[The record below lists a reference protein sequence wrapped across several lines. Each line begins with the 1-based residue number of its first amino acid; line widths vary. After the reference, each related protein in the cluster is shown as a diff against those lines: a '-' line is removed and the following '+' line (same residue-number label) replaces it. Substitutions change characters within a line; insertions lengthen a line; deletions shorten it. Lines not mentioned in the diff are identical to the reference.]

1 MCVGEFDCVVFGD
14 TLIIQSFT
22 PACKGIC
29 SFFLQMVKRLT
40 TKRPQIIPETPDFRK
55 TPRDNYRLYYQVKK
69 RPPLQAAFLQFS
81 LNFRSYPQYSTWG
94 GGASNFYK
102 KVHLFPDWCTPAP
115 GMGGGRGVPSQ
126 RPEQGGRPAGRP
138 TPAPAE
144 KGATATPAPGAGRA
158 PARRKQAPPAPA
170 EQGGRGGA
178 DDRQQRGP
186 AAAAGAAPGSAEH
199 RAAPRAASRG
209 GPDGGPGGE
218 RARRPSGRSGAK
230 GAAQPPAS
238 LPQTGVQGGA
248 AQQAPLERRRP
259 RQASRGR
266 EARAMAAGSTG
277 QRRASAPPKG
287 RGRRRRGAARLV
299 SRAWLFRGSLCS
311 IRCAA
316 ACGRLFMRSRA
327 YSARVS
333 RCLLNRSCA
342 FWVSLCNLPMTQ
354 NFVKLHKP
362 LFRIFSTFSAK

>member
-1 MCVGEFDCVVFGD
+1 
-14 TLIIQSFT
+14 
-22 PACKGIC
+22 
-29 SFFLQMVKRLT
+29 MVKRLT

-115 GMGGGRGVPSQ
+115 GMGGGRVVPSQ

-138 TPAPAE
+138 TPRPRGKGRDSDPRAGGGRGPGPTQASAPRAR
-144 KGATATPAPGAGRA
+144 GAGRA
-158 PARRKQAPPAPA
+158 RGARTTGSSEGPQ
-170 EQGGRGGA
+170 
-178 DDRQQRGP
+178 RQ
-186 AAAAGAAPGSAEH
+186 PGQH
-199 RAAPRAASRG
+199 RAAPSTGQRRGQRAAEGPTAGRG
-209 GPDGGPGGE
+209 ASAPGG
-218 RARRPSGRSGAK
+218 RQAGVAQKGRPSGRPRAYHRRGCRGAQRSK
-230 GAAQPPAS
+230 P
-238 LPQTGVQGGA
+238 
-248 AQQAPLERRRP
+248 PLERRRP

-287 RGRRRRGAARLV
+287 RGRRRRGAARLT